1 MAHEGHDEKHR
12 PHPDEIRGHRPHGP
26 SHAAHEHKSH
36 APAQVATYVIT
47 CTDSRGPE
55 SDESGQAIQGA
66 LRQGGHTVCGYSV
79 VRDEPEAIRSA
90 LENAR
95 AKGARAVILNGGT
108 GIGRRDNTVEVLE
121 RLFEKELPGFGELFR
136 SLSFKEI
143 GSPAMMSRAVAG
155 TYQGMI
161 IFALPGSPQAARLA
175 MDELILPELGHAVR
189 ELSR

>member
-1 MAHEGHDEKHR
+1 MAHEGHDEKHH
-12 PHPDEIRGHRPHGP
+12 PHPHEARGHRPHGP
-26 SHAAHEHKSH
+26 SHAAQEHKSH

-47 CTDSRGPE
+47 CTDSRSPE

-66 LRQGGHTVCGYSV
+66 LQQGGHTVCGYSV
-79 VRDEPEAIRSA
+79 VRDEPDAIRSA

-95 AKGARAVILNGGT
+95 TKGARAVILNGGT
-108 GIGRRDNTVEVLE
+108 GIGRRDNTVEVLK
-121 RLFEKELPGFGELFR
+121 RLLEKELPGFGELFR